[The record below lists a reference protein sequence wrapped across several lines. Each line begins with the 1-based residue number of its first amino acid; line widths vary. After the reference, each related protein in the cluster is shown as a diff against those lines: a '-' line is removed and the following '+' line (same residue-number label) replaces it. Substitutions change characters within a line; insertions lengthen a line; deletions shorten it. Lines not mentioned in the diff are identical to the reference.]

1 MAEDRHV
8 LIPPL
13 RRGATLAVVAP
24 AGPPKP
30 GRLAPV
36 EGWLRERGYVPRLL
50 PSCFGS
56 QQGSGPLDF
65 LAAPD
70 AVRAADL
77 HTAFGDDSVD
87 AVLALRGGSGCI
99 RLLDKLNIAQLA
111 CTRKLLIGYSD
122 LTVLHALRTNAGIAS
137 LHAPM
142 PASDWGLPGSEP
154 DTDALFNALARGWRT
169 GDVVGHAEPHPL
181 SHGGLAQ
188 GRLIG
193 GNLSMCCALLGTPF
207 MPDVDGALLFIEDI
221 SEEPYRVDRLLSQLR
236 LAGVLDHI
244 AGLLVGS
251 FSGVESPEAVQAVLA
266 DHLPRLRCPVLAGW
280 PAGHGQPNRP
290 LPLGVMAR
298 MDVAAGRLTLG

>member
-1 MAEDRHV
+1 MAEDRHI

-13 RRGATLAVVAP
+13 RRGATIAVVAP

-30 GRLAPV
+30 GRLEPV

-50 PSCFGS
+50 PSCFGPP
-56 QQGSGPLDF
+56 PLDF

-77 HTAFGDDSVD
+77 HAAFGDDSVD

-99 RLLDKLNIAQLA
+99 RLLDRLNVARLA

-154 DTDALFNALARGWRT
+154 DTEALFDALARGWRT
-169 GDVVGHAEPHPL
+169 SDVVGHAEPHPL
-181 SHGGLAQ
+181 SHSGQGGSAQ

-193 GNLSMCCALLGTPF
+193 GNLAMFCALLGTPF

-221 SEEPYRVDRLLSQLR
+221 SEEPYRVDRMLSQLR

-251 FSGVESPEAVQAVLA
+251 FSGVESQDAVQAVLA
-266 DHLPRLRCPVLAGW
+266 DHLSRLRCPVLAGW

-298 MDVAAGRLTLG
+298 MDVEAGQLTLG